1 MNVSIVEGELHRRT
15 AGLTAWVR
23 LESNRL
29 SEPEARL
36 DRASG
41 GALSR
46 IVRSGDF
53 VGRSLESALL
63 HPPRWPGGGRLLLVG
78 LGPSGQ
84 VSPRRVLEACAVA
97 TRRARALRAKTVAIG
112 LPESLLD
119 PELVRAAA
127 AGVVLGH
134 HQFTAY
140 RTEASAPPLRAA
152 WLVVKNGA
160 SGPLRDTVRV
170 GATWGE
176 AVCIARDLA
185 ATP

>member
-53 VGRSLESALL
+53 VGRLMESALL

-78 LGPSGQ
+78 LGPSAQ
-84 VSPRRVLEACAVA
+84 ASPRRMLEACALA
-97 TRRARALRAKTVAIG
+97 ARRARALRAKTVAIG
-112 LPESLLD
+112 LPESMLD
-119 PELVRAAA
+119 DERGRAA
-127 AGVVLGH
+127 GEGGVLGH
-134 HQFTAY
+134 HQFTA
-140 RTEASAPPLRAA
+140 
-152 WLVVKNGA
+152 
-160 SGPLRDTVRV
+160 
-170 GATWGE
+170 
-176 AVCIARDLA
+176 
-185 ATP
+185 